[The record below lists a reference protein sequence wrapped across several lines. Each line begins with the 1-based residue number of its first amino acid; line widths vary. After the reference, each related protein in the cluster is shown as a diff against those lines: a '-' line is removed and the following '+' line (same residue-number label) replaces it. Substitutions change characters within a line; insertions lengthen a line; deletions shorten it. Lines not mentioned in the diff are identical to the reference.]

1 MELKMNIR
9 KTVLALTFAAV
20 AAPAAFA
27 NNFIGGEAGYDTHP
41 VSGAIT
47 REQLQREYQAFRSH
61 PVLADGTVVIQGEAG
76 YVSPAQGAF
85 VDKIPAR
92 PHSHVMG
99 NNAAPVASAAAA
111 PRTEA
116 ERRAYREQYIN

>member
-1 MELKMNIR
+1 
-9 KTVLALTFAAV
+9 
-20 AAPAAFA
+20 
-27 NNFIGGEAGYDTHP
+27 
-41 VSGAIT
+41 
-47 REQLQREYQAFRSH
+47 
-61 PVLADGTVVIQGEAG
+61 VVIQGEAG
-76 YVSPAQGAF
+76 YVSPAEGAF